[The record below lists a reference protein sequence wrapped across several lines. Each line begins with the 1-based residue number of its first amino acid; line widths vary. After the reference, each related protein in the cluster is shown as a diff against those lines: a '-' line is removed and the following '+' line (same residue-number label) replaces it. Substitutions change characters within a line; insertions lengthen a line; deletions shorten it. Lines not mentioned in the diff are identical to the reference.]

1 MAQDFKVQGN
11 QVQERKVIT
20 HLTPADLQALQTQS
34 QALQSQALQIQA
46 KRTIIIIKFGATW
59 CNPCKRIAPI
69 CEEWLATC
77 PANILYADIDIDES
91 LDLYMAL
98 KNKKMLKGVPTL
110 LAYNTGV
117 ARDHWYIPDDSV
129 QGGDVAA
136 VTAFLKRCSI

>member
-11 QVQERKVIT
+11 QVQDFKVQGNQVQDFKVQGKTVIT
-20 HLTPADLQALQTQS
+20 HLTPADLQALQ
-34 QALQSQALQIQA
+34 IQA
-46 KRTIIIIKFGATW
+46 RAKCTIIIIKFGATW

-77 PANILYADIDIDES
+77 PPNILYADIDIDES

-129 QGGDVAA
+129 QGGMW
-136 VTAFLKRCSI
+136 RR

>member
-1 MAQDFKVQGN
+1 MAQENKAQENKAQENKAQG
-11 QVQERKVIT
+11 KMVIT
-20 HLTPADLQALQTQS
+20 HLTPADLQALQT
-34 QALQSQALQIQA
+34 QA

-77 PANILYADIDIDES
+77 PPNILYADIDIDES

-129 QGGDVAA
+129 QGGDVDA
-136 VTAFLKRCSI
+136 VTAFFKRCNSTLLGKV

>member
-1 MAQDFKVQGN
+1 MAQDFK
-11 QVQERKVIT
+11 VQERKVIT
-20 HLTPADLQALQTQS
+20 HLTPADLQALQTQT
-34 QALQSQALQIQA
+34 QALQIQA

-77 PANILYADIDIDES
+77 PPNILYADIDIDES

-117 ARDHWYIPDDSV
+117 TRDHWYIPDDSV

-136 VTAFLKRCSI
+136 VTAFFKRCSF